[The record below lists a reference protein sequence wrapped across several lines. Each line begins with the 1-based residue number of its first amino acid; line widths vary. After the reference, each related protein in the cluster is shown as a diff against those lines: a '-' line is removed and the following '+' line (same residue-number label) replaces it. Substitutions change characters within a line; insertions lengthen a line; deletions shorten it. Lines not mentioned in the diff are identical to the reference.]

1 MLMHAFFHAR
11 QPCVRQPVR
20 RYRGWHGFA
29 DSMCI
34 LTPPTAWIILGVYS
48 PVQTQRIHMC
58 IYIHIC
64 IYARAYIYIYIHIRN
79 ARLATQMTARNSA
92 RNISGSISFQRSPA
106 SMVKFSRIVAVRTFV
121 RPTHTGTAAELY
133 MQYLVLIS
141 ALVLVYIY
149 VAMCADDQVSRCCIV
164 SRPTHIY
171 THA

>member
-1 MLMHAFFHAR
+1 MDNPWGLFTGTNTTNT
-11 QPCVRQPVR
+11 
-20 RYRGWHGFA
+20 Y
-29 DSMCI
+29 
-34 LTPPTAWIILGVYS
+34 
-48 PVQTQRIHMC
+48 
-58 IYIHIC
+58 IYI
-64 IYARAYIYIYIHIRN
+64 YMYIRTCVYIYIHIRN

-149 VAMCADDQVSRCCIV
+149 VAMCADDQVSRCCV
-164 SRPTHIY
+164 ASGRTYIY
-171 THA
+171 IYICTCDTNCVFVQIHYIYIYMYLCTYICTYI